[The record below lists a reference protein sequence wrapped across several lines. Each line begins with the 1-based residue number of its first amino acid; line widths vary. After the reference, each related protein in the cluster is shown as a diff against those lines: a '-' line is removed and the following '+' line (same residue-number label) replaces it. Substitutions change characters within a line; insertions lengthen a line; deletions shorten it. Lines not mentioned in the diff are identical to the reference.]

1 MGPRELYDERY
12 GDIYRAL
19 YIDHPQWQAK
29 HDLNLKILRSLR
41 QPRAT
46 WLDTCCGQAWHFA
59 QLDGFGGARV
69 GIDISAAQL
78 ARARLAN
85 PDATFIEADVL
96 AADLGDERFDLV
108 TNFWGAYSYLD
119 DHDRI
124 TAFVRRLIAWT
135 APGGALYLE
144 LITPATL
151 AAFNALAFAAS
162 ADAAVRLRSAD
173 GVMWSYRDP
182 GGWHD
187 LTSPPLET
195 FEALLAPWFREVS
208 VRGDVA
214 TMQQLVAVDRSAARL
229 GQ

>member
-1 MGPRELYDERY
+1 M
-12 GDIYRAL
+12 
-19 YIDHPQWQAK
+19 
-29 HDLNLKILRSLR
+29 
-41 QPRAT
+41 T
-46 WLDTCCGQAWHFA
+46 F
-59 QLDGFGGARV
+59 F
-69 GIDISAAQL
+69 
-78 ARARLAN
+78 RLLSVVL
-85 PDATFIEADVL
+85 VL
-96 AADLGDERFDLV
+96 ASAQAASAQYGPVGPPAPGPLRIVGGGSNGGCIAGAVNLPDTGEWYQTIHGRV